1 MTSWLYDKTRLS
13 RYWMTLMKNGGN
25 VKLEIEKV
33 LFLQVMSTSSKLD
46 PQTEPLS
53 AEVQQPTP
61 LPQP

>member
-1 MTSWLYDKTRLS
+1 
-13 RYWMTLMKNGGN
+13 MKNGGN